1 MSNGA
6 LRCFWL
12 LFPIKR
18 QEKQRRQFSLFSE
31 EEEGESGMGG
41 SLRASRASQGPAP
54 VFPAPRSERLCVV
67 PPSAAGKRAERCG
80 SSQGAWRHRAGGR
93 PCPCHSLGTIE
104 RTRQPTGS
112 RSPTICKCPL
122 LPSGRMMSITG
133 RLWIITS
140 PSDVTNTRDA
150 LHQNNNG
157 GLTATFKADILVFIK
172 QGLSFLNV
180 AILFQSIFC
189 RMWTRRLRGKIHQ

>member
-6 LRCFWL
+6 PRCFWL
-12 LFPIKR
+12 HLPIKR
-18 QEKQRRQFSLFSE
+18 QETQRRPFSLFSE

-54 VFPAPRSERLCVV
+54 VFPAPRSKRLPSFRRAQLVKERGDVV
-67 PPSAAGKRAERCG
+67 PHKAP
-80 SSQGAWRHRAGGR
+80 GGTG
-93 PCPCHSLGTIE
+93 LGGD
-104 RTRQPTGS
+104 PA
-112 RSPTICKCPL
+112 P

-133 RLWIITS
+133 RLWIVTN

-157 GLTATFKADILVFIK
+157 GLTPTFKADVLVLLVFSTFALKGIL
-172 QGLSFLNV
+172 QVSYSFKKYFWK
-180 AILFQSIFC
+180 AERI
-189 RMWTRRLRGKIHQ
+189 